1 MKHKFLFSVFIIF
14 FILVFVALGS
24 WQIVRLNWKNNL
36 ILEIENSLKNPPV
49 ELTNS
54 NVENY
59 LKIKTSGSIDLE
71 KQIYLYNL
79 NDTGTP
85 GFEVIN
91 PILIND
97 TNYLIN
103 RGWIP
108 FEKKNSQEINVFDE
122 NDIIGTLK
130 LQGRKNIFKPDNNLE
145 ENYWFSLNREDILKF
160 TGKEFSKY
168 IGNKYSVAVS
178 NGSVALEIAL
188 KALNLNK
195 NDQVIV
201 TPRSFII
208 SASCVINCGLKPVF
222 ADVDHNGNLSME
234 GIKKVYSNKIK
245 AIIVVHLNGMPCE
258 LDPII
263 KFSKKFKLKIIE
275 DCSQAHGAEYN
286 KRSVGSFGDISTW
299 SFCQDKIITTGGEGG
314 MISTNDKKLWEKCWS
329 HKDHGKDYYSVFYK
343 KHKLGFKWLHENY
356 GTNHRMTEF
365 QAAIGRYQLKYLD
378 TQIPY

>member
-1 MKHKFLFSVFIIF
+1 MKHKFLFSVFTIF

-130 LQGRKNIFKPDNNLE
+130 LQGRKNIFKPDNDLE

-168 IGNKYSVAVS
+168 IIY
-178 NGSVALEIAL
+178 L
-188 KALNLNK
+188 
-195 NDQVIV
+195 
-201 TPRSFII
+201 
-208 SASCVINCGLKPVF
+208 
-222 ADVDHNGNLSME
+222 NGNYQVPKP
-234 GIKKVYSNKIK
+234 KKITANISNNHQKYALTWFSL
-245 AIIVVHLNGMPCE
+245 AISIL
-258 LDPII
+258 LLYLY
-263 KFSKKFKLKIIE
+263 FRKK
-275 DCSQAHGAEYN
+275 
-286 KRSVGSFGDISTW
+286 
-299 SFCQDKIITTGGEGG
+299 
-314 MISTNDKKLWEKCWS
+314 
-329 HKDHGKDYYSVFYK
+329 
-343 KHKLGFKWLHENY
+343 NY
-356 GTNHRMTEF
+356 
-365 QAAIGRYQLKYLD
+365 
-378 TQIPY
+378 